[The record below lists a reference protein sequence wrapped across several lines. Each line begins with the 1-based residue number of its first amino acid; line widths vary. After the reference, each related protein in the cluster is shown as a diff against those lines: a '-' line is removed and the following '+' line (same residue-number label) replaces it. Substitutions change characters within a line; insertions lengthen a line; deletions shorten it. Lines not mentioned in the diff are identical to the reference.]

1 MYNKFKSYDTWT
13 NAIIGCLMAIIFFI
27 AVNLLYATFTW
38 LLWNG
43 IMPSVFNLPSL
54 TWVQMLGFY
63 IMIRLFFGININFD
77 KK

>member
-1 MYNKFKSYDTWT
+1 MFNKYENNNTWSQ
-13 NAIIGCLMAIIFFI
+13 IIIAFIGIII
-27 AVNLLYATFTW
+27 INLLYATFTW

-63 IMIRLFFGININFD
+63 IMIRLFFGINISFN